1 MDITVIVEAI
11 IKLSI
16 AIFIGYIAAKTKYVP
31 SSARETIS
39 KLIMKITLPLLILT
53 SLLSKDFSPDTAKN
67 CLIVVAVGIVVMAVL
82 FLIGWLTAK
91 LFRLPKATQ
100 AVHAVMTASG
110 NIVFLGYPVLSAV
123 YGAEGLLYAVV
134 YGITND
140 FLLWSVGVYSI
151 YKASSGE
158 SPKSALKKLIN
169 TNTITI
175 AIAIPLM
182 LIGFKLPPVINDALT
197 NIGGLT
203 TYLSMLFIG
212 FTLAEI
218 KIHQIYK
225 RFSMFAVII
234 IKMLIAP
241 VVVVMILKGMELG
254 HVVCGAIALELAMPA
269 QTIMSIMVHDAKS
282 DINYVTEYIFISTI
296 ISLLTL
302 PLVYYFVEKIMGL

>member
-1 MDITVIVEAI
+1 MNISVIVEAI
-11 IKLSI
+11 VKLSI

-31 SSARETIS
+31 SNSKEVIS
-39 KLIMKITLPLLILT
+39 KVVLKITLPFLILT
-53 SLLSKDFSPDTAKN
+53 SLLSKEFSPETAKN
-67 CLIVVAVGIVVMAVL
+67 CLVVVAAGVVVMTVL
-82 FLIGWLTAK
+82 FLVGWLTAK
-91 LFRLPKATQ
+91 IFRLPKATQ

-110 NIVFLGYPVLSAV
+110 NIVFLGYPVLTAV
-123 YGAEGLLYAVV
+123 YGAEGLLYGVV

-140 FLLWSVGVYSI
+140 LLLWSVGVYSI

-182 LIGFKLPPVINDALT
+182 LIGLKLPPVINDALT

-218 KIHQIYK
+218 KIHKIYK

-234 IKMLIAP
+234 IKMLVAP
-241 VVVVMILKGMELG
+241 IVVVMILNGMELG
-254 HVVCGAIALELAMPA
+254 HIVCGAIALEVAMPA

-282 DINYVTEYIFISTI
+282 DVNYVTEYIFLSTI
-296 ISLLTL
+296 ASLLTL
-302 PLVYYFVEKIMGL
+302 PFAYYFIEKILM